1 MAYALYALGI
11 VILISAFIAQRIT
24 SHVSVARFKRKH
36 GCKPEH
42 KIPQFERIIGYDLYR
57 IQMNASKEKR
67 ILEVGYKRY
76 QDNGNTWSASM
87 MGKTFFN
94 TIDPE
99 NVKAILASNFND
111 FGIGQRL
118 DAFGALLGRGI
129 FTSDGKQWEHSRV
142 SPEAGTAARDCKG
155 DADLI
160 FRLSSDPIS
169 PGRKLLI
176 SRPSNHTF
184 NSSLPKYLEM
194 ARPSISKPYSS
205 N

>member
-1 MAYALYALGI
+1 MAYSFYSLGL
-11 VILISAFIAQRIT
+11 VILISAFVARRIAT
-24 SHVSVARFKRKH
+24 HLAAARFKRKH

-42 KIPQFERIIGYDLYR
+42 KLPQFERIIGYGLYR
-57 IQMNASKEKR
+57 TQVNATKEKK

-76 QDNGNTWSASM
+76 QDNGITWSGSF

-142 SPEAGTAARDCKG
+142 STGAARCPRDRGG

-169 PGRKLLI
+169 PGHK
-176 SRPSNHTF
+176 
-184 NSSLPKYLEM
+184 
-194 ARPSISKPYSS
+194 
-205 N
+205 